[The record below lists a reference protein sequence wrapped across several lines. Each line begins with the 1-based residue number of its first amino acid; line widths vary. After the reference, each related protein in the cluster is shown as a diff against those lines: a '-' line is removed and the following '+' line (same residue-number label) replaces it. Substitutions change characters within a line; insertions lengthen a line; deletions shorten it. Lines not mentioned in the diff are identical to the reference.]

1 MSTRLALHLLGPPK
15 LELDDVP
22 VIADRRK
29 TLALL
34 AYLSV
39 NRWRHHRDQISALF
53 WPEYDQ
59 EKAFTNLRHS
69 LWEVQQAIG
78 EGWISATRD
87 AIGLI
92 AEDDPS
98 TGQHIWLDVTQF
110 ESLLAESHAQN
121 EPALR
126 IPLLTDSVKL
136 YRNHFLTGF
145 SLKNSP
151 HFNEWAIAESE
162 ELRQQLAQALRML
175 TDDLCSLGQAG
186 TAIPYARRLI
196 TLDPLNED
204 SHRQLMQVYIQAGQH
219 NAALKQYQNCE
230 QILRKELGVDPQ
242 PETRLLYKQIR
253 RGDTIPLRRVMRK
266 ETRIALQHNLP
277 FQISRFIGR
286 EKELEEVTDL
296 IADHRLVTL
305 VGTGGIG
312 KTRLSLKVGE
322 KVLDE
327 HTNGVWFAEL
337 ASISDPALVPQTVA
351 KLFNVVEQA
360 EESLTEKLIRVLRT
374 KTVLLILDN
383 CEHLLDACAQLADA
397 LLRNCPD
404 LKILVTSR
412 EPLTITGEAQYHVPP
427 LGLPDFQQILEKL
440 LGYEAVQL
448 FEERARLVQEH
459 FFLTMENA
467 SSVTHIC
474 HRLDGIPLAIELAAA
489 RVDAFSTEQ
498 IAAQLHESFSL
509 LTGGSRTALPRQQ
522 TLRASI
528 DWSWDLL
535 SEYEQAL
542 LRRLAVFAGGWT
554 LDAAE
559 AVCSGDGLEPPRA
572 FELMTQLV
580 AKSLVV
586 INQESGREKRFRL
599 LEMIRE
605 HALERLIAAGEEQRL
620 KEKHLNYYLKFSED
634 VEYGLMG
641 PDQIELLART
651 IDERD
656 NLRAA
661 LEYCARKGEVQ
672 AGLELSGRLRNF
684 WEAYDMREGG
694 RWLAEFLLNPRSKD
708 YPLARAK
715 ALFAYGW
722 CLQVFQRFDEAR
734 LAGEEALE
742 LCRANGDPYGE
753 IDSLNLLGGI
763 SENGE
768 RRAEYCHE
776 ALTLARSLNDLMRQ
790 TTALQLLG
798 WDHRDYQR
806 AFAYWE
812 EAIVLYRQIGGWRYL
827 AHVLSMLGRF
837 LVMNGNSDA
846 AQKYLDEADQLYH
859 KMNMKAG
866 KTDFLLASGEI
877 ALLRGDYEQARTY
890 FQENARIRYET
901 GSLLDYLWSRAL
913 LANMELRAGNITEA
927 RQIFTEIAPAFNT
940 GGARMGIVY
949 TLEGL
954 SSLNVIIGKPEHAAR
969 LAGWTDMMRTEIGNT
984 RLALEQAYMD
994 HNIAAAVSR
1003 MGRKAFDEA
1012 YQQGRA
1018 MTLDGA
1024 VAYALDAG

>member
-1 MSTRLALHLLGPPK
+1 
-15 LELDDVP
+15 
-22 VIADRRK
+22 
-29 TLALL
+29 
-34 AYLSV
+34 
-39 NRWRHHRDQISALF
+39 
-53 WPEYDQ
+53 
-59 EKAFTNLRHS
+59 
-69 LWEVQQAIG
+69 LWEVQQIIG
-78 EGWISATRD
+78 EGWIIASRD
-87 AIGLI
+87 TVGLI
-92 AEDDPS
+92 AEGA
-98 TGQHIWLDVTQF
+98 GQPNGRVIWLDVARF
-110 ESLLAESHAQN
+110 ESLITESRLQKDASLRVQLLA
-121 EPALR
+121 
-126 IPLLTDSVKL
+126 DSVKL
-136 YRNHFLTGF
+136 YRDHFLAGF
-145 SLKNSP
+145 VLKNSP
-151 HFNEWAIAESE
+151 HFNEWAFAQSDNW
-162 ELRQQLAQALRML
+162 RHQLAAALTML
-175 TDDLCSLGQAG
+175 SDDYCSLGQAER
-186 TAIPYARRLI
+186 AIPYTKRLVA
-196 TLDPLNED
+196 LDPLNEA
-204 SHRQLMQVYIQAGQH
+204 SHLQLMQIYIQAGQQT
-219 NAALKQYQNCE
+219 AALKQYQTCE
-230 QILRKELGVDPQ
+230 QILRKELDVDPQ
-242 PETRLLYKQIR
+242 PETRALYKQIR
-253 RGDTIPLRRVMRK
+253 KGEIKSIQPGRQK
-266 ETRIALQHNLP
+266 ELGLPRHNLP
-277 FQISRFIGR
+277 FQISKFIGR
-286 EKELEEVTDL
+286 ERELEEVTDL
-296 IADHRLVTL
+296 IADHRLITL
-305 VGTGGIG
+305 AGTGGIG

-322 KVLDE
+322 QLIKDYAD
-327 HTNGVWFAEL
+327 GVWFAEL

-360 EESLTEKLIRVLRT
+360 EESLTDKLIRVLRV

-383 CEHLLDACAQLADA
+383 CEHLLDACAHLADA
-397 LLRNCPD
+397 LLRNCPS

-412 EPLTITGEAQYHVPP
+412 EPLGITGEARYHVPP
-427 LGLPDFQQILEKL
+427 LGLPDLRQILEKT
-440 LGYEAVQL
+440 LGYESVQL
-448 FEERARLVQEH
+448 FDERARLVQEH
-459 FFLTMENA
+459 FSLTMENA

-498 IAAQLHESFSL
+498 IAARLEESFNL
-509 LTGGSRTALPRQQ
+509 LTSGSRTARPRQQ

-535 SEYEQAL
+535 SESEQAL

-559 AVCSGDGLEPPRA
+559 AVCSGDGLEPRRA
-572 FELMTQLV
+572 FELMTQLT

-586 INQESGREKRFRL
+586 INQVSGRAKRFRL

-620 KEKHLNYYLKFSED
+620 REKHLNYYLEFSEH

-812 EAIVLYRQIGGWRYL
+812 EAIVLYRQIGGWRFL

-859 KMNMKAG
+859 KMNMNAG